1 MKKSTSILLCVVLL
15 LLGGA
20 AIVSYAMVHRYIA
33 FHREGKPL
41 VFDQI
46 TGEYIVLGSENNS
59 YGKLYTIKSIGLYEE
74 KIFNNVKPESEE
86 ICYFLNPRDIHKL
99 YIYLTKIGAENRD
112 YEVFTNDIQ
121 SHERREK
128 LYNYLKELGITDV
141 GDNVAVFEE
150 KLGVV
155 YVSYRVKELYNYL
168 KVRGFVDLEECDF
181 VSKLFRAN
189 YREHLYSLLYEKA
202 LYNGSLKEFEDV
214 LGF

>member
-1 MKKSTSILLCVVLL
+1 M
-15 LLGGA
+15 
-20 AIVSYAMVHRYIA
+20 SYTMTHRYVA
-33 FHREGKPL
+33 FHIDKGWPV

-46 TGEYIVLGSENNS
+46 TEEYIVLGNERNS
-59 YGKLYTIKSIGLYEE
+59 HSKLYTTRSIGLYEE
-74 KIFNNVKPESEE
+74 KIFNDIKPESKE

-99 YIYLTKIGAENRD
+99 YNYLIKIGAEIRD

-128 LYNYLKELGITDV
+128 LYNYLVDIGTTDV

-155 YVSYRVKELYNYL
+155 CVSYRVKELYNYL

-181 VSKLFRAN
+181 VSKLLKAN